1 MTISIVIPVY
11 NEVKTLFILLET
23 LLQHTISFEE
33 IIIVDDG
40 SFDGTTEAL
49 RRFNHPR
56 VKIFYHAKNQGKG
69 AALRTG
75 FQQAQGEIVIVQDA
89 DLEYHPNDY
98 PLLLEPILNN
108 KADVVYGSRFV
119 GSQAHRVVFF
129 WHMVGNKLLTFF
141 SNMLTNINLTDM
153 ETGFKVFKKSILDQI
168 HLEENRFGFEPEIT
182 AKIARLK
189 CRIYE
194 VGISYAGRTY
204 EEGKK
209 ITWQDGISALRAIVK
224 YNWFR

>member
-1 MTISIVIPVY
+1 MKISIVIPVY
-11 NEVKTLFILLET
+11 NEVKTLFTLLET
-23 LLQHTISFEE
+23 LIQHNLTFEE
-33 IIIVDDG
+33 IIVVDDG

-49 RRFNHPR
+49 RRFNHPM
-56 VKIFYHAKNQGKG
+56 VKIFYHAKNHGKG

-75 FQQAQGEIVIVQDA
+75 FQHIKGEVVIVQDA

-129 WHMVGNKLLTFF
+129 WHMVGNKLLTFL

-168 HLEENRFGFEPEIT
+168 RLEENRFGFEPEIT
-182 AKIARLK
+182 AKIARLN

-204 EEGKK
+204 EDGKK
-209 ITWQDGISALRAIVK
+209 ITWQDGVSALRAIVK